1 MPGTSKNIFEI
12 YVFMCMLTELRR
24 RMDQHSEKFDKE
36 IDNRKPTSYK
46 GTEKCNRSIQP

>member
-1 MPGTSKNIFEI
+1 MSITSTNIFEI

-36 IDNRKPTSYK
+36 IDNRKPTSYE
-46 GTEKCNRSIQP
+46 GTEKCNRSIQQ